1 MNSFFIHIPPIQ
13 FFFGKALMPS
23 WFFLDVSFL
32 LLTTVMLVLAFII
45 FYLLYYLSN
54 ASKKRELIYQYSN
67 IIAEVILCETD
78 QELQEVIAQPHVQET
93 FQRWLSKPVGR
104 KILISELVKI
114 HKTISGQGADNI
126 RWMYEHFDLV
136 EDSLHNF
143 ASYKWHR
150 KAVAIQQL
158 AEMKQEKY
166 LTRIYKAT
174 DSKNKWIRTEA
185 QIAIV
190 KLTGFKGLR
199 FLNIITHPISQWQQ
213 LCLLRELIMDN
224 EYDSEN
230 LKTWL
235 YSNNDS
241 VVEFTLRLIKKF
253 MCFELQDNVANCL
266 YHEAWNVR
274 EAAITTLT
282 EIATEEAPWLLQ
294 QRFPDASHKEK
305 LLILSFLKQKGVN
318 EQISFLKDLLSH
330 EDGSIK
336 IAAHAALMKISQS
349 ASNIYSLP
357 GSERKADVA

>member
-1 MNSFFIHIPPIQ
+1 
-13 FFFGKALMPS
+13 MPS

-67 IIAEVILCETD
+67 IIAEVILCETS
-78 QELQEVIAQPHVQET
+78 QELQQVIAQPHVQET

-126 RWMYEHFDLV
+126 RWMYEHFSLV

-158 AEMKQEKY
+158 AEMKQVKY

-266 YHEAWNVR
+266 YHKACNVR
-274 EAAITTLT
+274 EAAIITLM
-282 EIATEEAPWLLQ
+282 EIAAEEAPWLLQ
-294 QRFPDASHKEK
+294 QRFPGASNKER
-305 LLILSFLKQKGVN
+305 LLILSFLKEKGVN
-318 EQISFLKDLLSH
+318 EQIPFLEDLLSH

-336 IAAHAALMKISQS
+336 IAAHAALLRISQS
-349 ASNIYSLP
+349 ASNIYSLQ